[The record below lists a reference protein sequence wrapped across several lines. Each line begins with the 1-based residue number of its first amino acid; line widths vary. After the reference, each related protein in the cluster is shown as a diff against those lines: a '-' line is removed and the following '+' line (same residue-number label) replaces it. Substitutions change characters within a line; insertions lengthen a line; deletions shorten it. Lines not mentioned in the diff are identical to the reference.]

1 VAKDAWQRWFSQR
14 VRWAQRYTPPGA
26 WMPALPP
33 GCVRLSAGYPAPE
46 TVPVAELAEAA
57 RRLTEREG
65 DQPFHYLGSARA
77 EELPD
82 ILRDRMRTRGMPVAK
97 DEILVTAGAC
107 QALDLAAQ
115 VLLDPEA
122 VVAVEAPTY
131 MEALEVF
138 RNYTPHIV
146 AYPVDHDGLQT
157 DLLAADLER
166 RRRQGL
172 PLPRLVY
179 TIASYQNPTGACL
192 SLLRRRMLLELAE
205 AYDFLIL
212 EDDAYGELGFGDPV
226 PALKSLDTVGRVVY
240 VGSLSKVVA
249 PGLRIG
255 WLAGARPFIEAAGW
269 FKKDLGHPFA
279 EAVAAEYLAT
289 VDLAGRVRF
298 LQRVYRQRA
307 AWMEMALRR
316 HLPEGVTW
324 IRPQGGYFVWI
335 HTPGVNTAH
344 LLADALRAGVA
355 YVPGRYFYQ
364 ESGSVHEDAASLPGD
379 DWLRLSFSH
388 LSRDEL
394 ELGVSRLGALLS
406 KMR

>member
-1 VAKDAWQRWFSQR
+1 MLR
-14 VRWAQRYTPPGA
+14 AQRYTPPGA
-26 WMPALPP
+26 WMPPLPP

-46 TVPVAELAEAA
+46 TVPVAELGAA
-57 RRLTEREG
+57 VRRLTEREG
-65 DQPFHYLGSARA
+65 DRPFHYLGSGRA
-77 EELPD
+77 EELPE
-82 ILRDRMRTRGMPVAK
+82 ILRDRMQARGMPVAP

-107 QALDLAAQ
+107 QALDLTAQ

-138 RNYTPHIV
+138 RNYTPHIA

-205 AYDFLIL
+205 VYDFLIL

-226 PALKSLDTVGRVVY
+226 PALKSLDTEGRVIY
-240 VGSLSKVVA
+240 VGSLSKVIA

-255 WLAGARPFIEAAGW
+255 WLAGARPFIEVAGW

-279 EAVAAEYLAT
+279 EAVAAEYLSS

-316 HLPEGVTW
+316 HLPPGLRW
-324 IRPQGGYFVWI
+324 MRPQGGYFVWI
-335 HTPGVNTAH
+335 HTPGVHTAR
-344 LLADALRAGVA
+344 LLPQALRAGVA
-355 YVPGRYFYQ
+355 YVPGRYFHP
-364 ESGSVHEDAASLPGD
+364 ESGSANEDAAFLPGD

-388 LSRDEL
+388 LNRDEL

-406 KMR
+406 NVR